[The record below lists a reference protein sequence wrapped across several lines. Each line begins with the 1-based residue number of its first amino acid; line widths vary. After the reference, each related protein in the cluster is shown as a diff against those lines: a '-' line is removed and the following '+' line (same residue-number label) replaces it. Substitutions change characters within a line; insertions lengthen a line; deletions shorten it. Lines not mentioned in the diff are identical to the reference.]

1 MTRIIIEIDGKEV
14 SSTAVQPTDSLGA
27 PPPELLA
34 RALALG
40 ALDAGSAPSGIA
52 SFEAAVVAPAA
63 VDAGPSREH
72 APTSEHAEDPKPKS
86 KPK

>member
-14 SSTAVQPTDSLGA
+14 SSTTVQPTGSLGA

-34 RALALG
+34 RAT

-52 SFEAAVVAPAA
+52 SFDAAVVAPAA
-63 VDAGPSREH
+63 IDAGPSREH
-72 APTSEHAEDPKPKS
+72 AAP
-86 KPK
+86 